1 MKKEEPTMTK
11 RKTETPASYD
21 QTRIVEHP
29 DGFYWTDSE
38 TGEAYGPFQTLD
50 EAVQNMEYQDDS
62 DYEPAE
68 TLEEAEAELGIAGW
82 VDPDTGELAEDTFTH
97 LEDH

>member
-1 MKKEEPTMTK
+1 MTEITPPTPT
-11 RKTETPASYD
+11 SYD
-21 QTRIVEHP
+21 TTRIVERP
-29 DGFYWTDSE
+29 DGFYWTDAETSE
-38 TGEAYGPFQTLD
+38 SYGPFPTLA
-50 EAVQNMEYQDDS
+50 EAVQDMEYNADS

-68 TLEEAEAELGIAGW
+68 SLEEAEDELGLAGW

>member
-1 MKKEEPTMTK
+1 MSKIIP
-11 RKTETPASYD
+11 ETPSNYD
-21 QTRIVEHP
+21 HTRIIERP
-29 DGFYWTDSE
+29 DGFYWTDSG
-38 TGEAYGPFQTLD
+38 TGEAYGPFPTLV
-50 EAVQNMEYQDDS
+50 EAVQDMEYQDDS

-68 TLEEAEAELGIAGW
+68 TLEEAEEELGITGW

>member
-1 MKKEEPTMTK
+1 MSKIIPEATV
-11 RKTETPASYD
+11 SYD
-21 QTRIVEHP
+21 MTRIVERP

-38 TGEAYGPFQTLD
+38 TGEAYGPFPTLA
-50 EAVQNMEYQDDS
+50 EAVQGMEYQDDS

-68 TLEEAEAELGIAGW
+68 SLAEAEDELGIAGW

-97 LEDH
+97 IEDH